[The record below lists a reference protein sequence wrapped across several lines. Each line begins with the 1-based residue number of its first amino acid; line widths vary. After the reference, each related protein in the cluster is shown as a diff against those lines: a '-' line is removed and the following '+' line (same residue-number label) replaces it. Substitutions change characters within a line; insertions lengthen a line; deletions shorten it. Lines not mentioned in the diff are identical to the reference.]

1 MTITGKYVEKKN
13 PQELLVGLK
22 FVVATVQNDM
32 ENSSRNRKEN
42 CYVIQ
47 EFHFWVFTWRK
58 EEEKKANLKKYAHF
72 NFFSEFFTI
81 VRIRK

>member
-22 FVVATVQNDM
+22 FVVALYRMIWRFLKKYKRELLCDPGI
-32 ENSSRNRKEN
+32 SLLGIYLKKRK
-42 CYVIQ
+42 
-47 EFHFWVFTWRK
+47 K
-58 EEEKKANLKKYAHF
+58 KKANLKKYAHF
-72 NFFSEFFTI
+72 NFFSAFFTI

>member
-32 ENSSRNRKEN
+32 EIPQEIEKRTAMWSRNLTSG
-42 CYVIQ
+42 YLP
-47 EFHFWVFTWRK
+47 
-58 EEEKKANLKKYAHF
+58 EEKKKKKTNLKKYAHF

>member
-32 ENSSRNRKEN
+32 E
-42 CYVIQ
+42 IPQ
-47 EFHFWVFTWRK
+47 EIGKRT
-58 EEEKKANLKKYAHF
+58 AM
-72 NFFSEFFTI
+72 
-81 VRIRK
+81 